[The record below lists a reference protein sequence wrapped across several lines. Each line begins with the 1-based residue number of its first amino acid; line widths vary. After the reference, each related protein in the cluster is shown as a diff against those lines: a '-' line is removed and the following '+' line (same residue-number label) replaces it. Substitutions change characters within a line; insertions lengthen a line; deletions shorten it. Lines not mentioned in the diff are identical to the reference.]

1 MANES
6 FIASEVLILEANIGT
21 ELVPDW
27 KKLVCLTEKS
37 WSGTTAVT
45 DITTDCN
52 EGYTSPLPSKK
63 SWTMSFSGLA
73 SADPTVDE
81 GSYET
86 MFDLWDNRTVTGF
99 RIRNAGE
106 TYYRGGDGFIS
117 DLSEPSSAG
126 DYLNFSGTITGTG
139 AVSTTSS

>member
-6 FIASEVLILEANIGT
+6 FLASEVLILEANVGT
-21 ELVPDW
+21 DIVPDW

-37 WSGTTAVT
+37 WSGTTGVT

-52 EGYTSPLPSKK
+52 DGFTSPLPSKK

-73 SADPTVDE
+73 STDPAVAE

-86 MFDLWDNRTVTGF
+86 VYDLWDNRTVTGF
-99 RIRNAGE
+99 RIRNAGN
-106 TYYRGGDGFIS
+106 TYYRGGTGFIS

-126 DYLNFSGTITGTG
+126 DYLNFSGTITGSG
-139 AVSTTSS
+139 AVSTSAS